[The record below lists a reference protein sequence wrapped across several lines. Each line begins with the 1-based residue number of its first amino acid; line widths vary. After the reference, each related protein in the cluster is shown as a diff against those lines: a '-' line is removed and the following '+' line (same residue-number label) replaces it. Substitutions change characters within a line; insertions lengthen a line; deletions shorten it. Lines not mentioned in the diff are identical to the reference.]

1 MENQNRVIIV
11 GAGASGLMAAIT
23 AARNGAKVTVLEAM
37 DRPGKKLL
45 TTGNGRCNLTNM
57 DPELPKRYHGAAA
70 SFVQPVLEQFDA
82 QKTRWFFGE
91 IGLLTIEKN
100 GYVYPYTNQASSVLE
115 VLLAEL
121 RRWKVKLKLTE
132 KVEAITCADRIW
144 KVQTGTWTYEA
155 ERLILSCGSKCAPTT
170 GSDGS
175 GYQLAKMAGLKLTPV
190 VPALTP
196 LLCEGKAPAL
206 TAGVRGMAEVSLWQ
220 CQKQEMRSMPAKK
233 QAGKDRGM
241 KPDKTGGW
249 TFVASEQGEVQW
261 TKYGISGIAV
271 FQLSRYVAA
280 AKETAA
286 FQVTLDLLKPYL
298 EESKME
304 REALGKM
311 LRQRARQL
319 LPEPAGV
326 LLRGILNEKLIPLML
341 DQAGIRPKTR
351 CQELTETELCTLL
364 DVCSGYLLT
373 ISGTKSFDV
382 CQVCAGGIDTAQ
394 ISPETMECK
403 HIPGLYVTGELL
415 DVDGPCGGYN
425 LQWAWASGYVAGRS
439 AASRT

>member
-1 MENQNRVIIV
+1 METQNRVIIV

-57 DPELPKRYHGAAA
+57 DPGLPGRYHGAAG

-82 QKTRWFFGE
+82 QNVRGFFGE

-132 KVEAITCADRIW
+132 KVEAISCADRIW

-175 GYQLAKMAGLKLTPV
+175 GYQLAKMVGLKLIPV

-206 TAGVRGMAEVSLWQ
+206 AAGVRGMAEVSLWQ
-220 CQKQEMRSMPAKK
+220 CQKQDGRQVHAEKH
-233 QAGKDRGM
+233 
-241 KPDKTGGW
+241 W
-249 TFVASEQGEVQW
+249 TLVASEQGEVQW

-280 AKETAA
+280 AKGTRV
-286 FQVTLDLLKPYL
+286 FRITLDLLKPYL
-298 EESKME
+298 EERKIE
-304 REALGKM
+304 REALQGM
-311 LRQRARQL
+311 LWQRAGQL
-319 LPEPAGV
+319 PSEPVGM
-326 LLRGILNEKLIPLML
+326 LMRGILNEKLIPLML
-341 DQAGIRPKTR
+341 DQAGIRSKMR
-351 CQELTETELCTLL
+351 CQELTEKELFTLL
-364 DVCSGYLLT
+364 DICSSYPLEV
-373 ISGTKSFDV
+373 SGTKSFDV
-382 CQVCAGGIDTAQ
+382 CQVCAGGIDTTQ
-394 ISPETMECK
+394 ISPETMECRRL
-403 HIPGLYVTGELL
+403 PGLYVTGELL

-425 LQWAWASGYVAGRS
+425 LQWAWASGYVAGKN
-439 AASRT
+439 AAY